1 MLEPTNLPPADISP
15 DEEDLRQMLR
25 KSGLTARALASRVGV
40 SESAFS
46 RWIKGYRNP
55 MEVRVEAMARILGKT
70 PEQIRRG
77 FVVSQARYGH
87 PSAPPQEGETPA
99 PSALNGHEAG

>member
-1 MLEPTNLPPADISP
+1 MQETTNASPAEIFP
-15 DEEDLRQMLR
+15 DEEDLRDMLR
-25 KSGLTARALASRVGV
+25 KSGLTARGLAARIGV

-55 MEVRVEAMARILGKT
+55 MDERVEAMAKVLGKT

-77 FVVSQARYGH
+77 FVVSQARYG
-87 PSAPPQEGETPA
+87 PSSST
-99 PSALNGHEAG
+99 SRNDD

>member
-1 MLEPTNLPPADISP
+1 MLESPHPPADISP

-25 KSGLTARALASRVGV
+25 KSGLTARALAARVGV

-55 MEVRVEAMARILGKT
+55 MEVRVEAIARILGKT
-70 PEQIRRG
+70 REQIQRG
-77 FVVSQARYGH
+77 FLVSQARYGR
-87 PSAPPQEGETPA
+87 PSSPPRGDETPV
-99 PSALNGHEAG
+99 PPVLNGHEAG

>member
-1 MLEPTNLPPADISP
+1 VVEPTNPPPADISS

-25 KSGLTARALASRVGV
+25 QSGLTARALAARVGV

-77 FVVSQARYGH
+77 FVVSQARYGR
-87 PSAPPQEGETPA
+87 PPAPAGEGETSASP
-99 PSALNGHEAG
+99 ALNGHEAG